1 MFEPYEKGLYHNV
14 LDMSLNT
21 TYPFVND
28 ILKKHNITNPMR
40 ELTNSENIY
49 YAVSDDFK
57 SNVKLLNRYIQE
69 HYDSKAYYS
78 LVKKIHGLNVYKFN
92 DAPINIPN
100 KERIGNTENV
110 EYQVEEE
117 VYDDK
122 TSVSGYAYVEGE
134 DSFSQNIYVVYEN
147 DNNDIV
153 YVFYGTQI
161 ENEEKKNENKYHGKY
176 SGFYC
181 NIRNSEYNLKDLK
194 LKIYVENQNGV
205 YVVEP

>member
-14 LDMSLNT
+14 LEMSLNT

-28 ILKKHNITNPMR
+28 ILKKHNITNQMR

-69 HYDSKAYYS
+69 HY
-78 LVKKIHGLNVYKFN
+78 
-92 DAPINIPN
+92 
-100 KERIGNTENV
+100 
-110 EYQVEEE
+110 
-117 VYDDK
+117 
-122 TSVSGYAYVEGE
+122 
-134 DSFSQNIYVVYEN
+134 
-147 DNNDIV
+147 DIV